1 MQAQKSSR
9 RAGYAISAVDG
20 TPLYFELSGR
30 EASGEGDS
38 AERAPIVL
46 CDGIGCDGFIWK
58 YLKLALGEHRR
69 VVRWHYRGHGRSRAP
84 KNPREVSIQ
93 TLADDLASVLD
104 DVDIDEAIIAGHSM
118 GVQVALEFQRRY
130 RYRTK
135 GLVLLCGAYG
145 QPLQT
150 FKGSDLLE
158 LALPAMRRTVA
169 VAPGLFSSIGRA
181 VLTRDWVYKIAAK
194 FEIQEELL
202 SRQDFMPYMRGL
214 SEMDPALFLA
224 MLAEAAQH
232 SSRDFLGD
240 IRVPTLV
247 VAGELDTFTPPDLS
261 REMATLIPGAELCIV
276 HDGTHSTP
284 LEHRDLVGTVTND
297 FLNRLK
303 PTLP

>member
-1 MQAQKSSR
+1 LQAYKSSR
-9 RAGYAISAVDG
+9 RAGYAISAVDA

-30 EASGEGDS
+30 EST
-38 AERAPIVL
+38 AENGPEARVPIVL

-58 YLKLALGEHRR
+58 YLKPALGEHRG

-104 DVDIDEAIIAGHSM
+104 DVDIDQAIIAGHSM

-150 FKGSDLLE
+150 FKGSDMLE
-158 LALPAMRRTVA
+158 LALPALQRTVA
-169 VAPGLFSSIGRA
+169 AAPGLFGSIGRA

-202 SRQDFMPYMRGL
+202 SQQDFMPYMRGL
-214 SEMDPALFLA
+214 SQMDPALFLA

-232 SSRDFLGD
+232 SSRDFLGE

-261 REMATLIPGAELCIV
+261 REMARLIPGAELCIV

-297 FLNRLK
+297 FLSRLT
-303 PTLP
+303 PVLP

>member
-1 MQAQKSSR
+1 MQAHQSSR
-9 RAGYAISAVDG
+9 RAGYAISAVDA

-30 EASGEGDS
+30 DPGASSGS
-38 AERAPIVL
+38 ASQVPIVL

-58 YLKLALGEHRR
+58 YLKPALGAHRR

-84 KNPREVSIQ
+84 RDPREVSIQ

-104 DVDIDEAIIAGHSM
+104 DVDIDEAVIAGHSM

-135 GLVLLCGAYG
+135 GLVLLCGAHS
-145 QPLQT
+145 QPLST
-150 FKGSDLLE
+150 FKGSDMLE
-158 LALPAMRRTVA
+158 LALPAIRRTVA
-169 VAPGLFSSIGRA
+169 AAPGLFSSIGRA

-214 SEMDPALFLA
+214 SQMDPALFLA

-232 SSRDFLGD
+232 SSRDFLGE

-284 LEHRDLVGTVTND
+284 LEHRDLVGKVTND
-297 FLNRLK
+297 FLSRL
-303 PTLP
+303 

>member
-1 MQAQKSSR
+1 MQAKKSRR
-9 RAGYAISAVDG
+9 RAGYAISGVDG

-30 EASGEGDS
+30 ESGDEGS
-38 AERAPIVL
+38 NAQPVPIVL

-58 YLKLALGEHRR
+58 YLRPQLGVDRQ
-69 VVRWHYRGHGRSRAP
+69 VIRWHYRGHGRSRAP
-84 KNPREVSIQ
+84 KNPLEVGIS

-104 DVDIDEAIIAGHSM
+104 DIDVEEAVIAGHSM

-135 GLVLLCGAYG
+135 GLVLFCGAHSE
-145 QPLQT
+145 PLQT
-150 FKGSDLLE
+150 FKGSDMLG
-158 LALPAMRRTVA
+158 LALPTLQKTVA
-169 VAPGLFSSIGRA
+169 RAPGIFSSIGRA
-181 VLTRDWVYKIAAK
+181 VLTRDWVYKLAAK
-194 FEIQEELL
+194 FEIKEELL

-214 SEMDPALFLA
+214 SQMDPALFLA

-232 SSRDFLGD
+232 SSREFLSE

-261 REMATLIPGAELCIV
+261 REMAALIPGAELCIV

-284 LEHRDLVGTVTND
+284 LEHRVLVGSVTQD
-297 FLNRLK
+297 FLARL
-303 PTLP
+303 PQGPL